1 MKKNFVLM
9 HIICLGILVS
19 LAACSP
25 APTPLASAVTPVGGD
40 SNPGDAAATLL
51 NGVGSGSTVSAG
63 TAVVVGTVEVGTA
76 EVSTAMPSTGELVT
90 PTPAGPMAVTPGV
103 PLSVTLAD
111 RGRTVNLKVGESFL
125 LNLGEGFTWS
135 PVVADLNIVSRVP
148 NIMVIRGAQG
158 VYKANAPGTTTL
170 NATGD
175 PACRQSKPA
184 CMTPSLLFTIN
195 LVVTQ

>member
-1 MKKNFVLM
+1 MKKSFVLM

-25 APTPLASAVTPVGGD
+25 APTPLSSAVTPVGGD
-40 SNPGDAAATLL
+40 SNPGDAAATLITS
-51 NGVGSGSTVSAG
+51 VGSGGAVSAG
-63 TAVVVGTVEVGTA
+63 TAVVVGTVEVG
-76 EVSTAMPSTGELVT
+76 TAMPSTGELVT

-111 RGRTVNLKVGESFL
+111 RGRTLNLKVGESFL

-135 PVVADLNIVSRVP
+135 PVVADMNIVSRVP

-158 VYKANAPGTTTL
+158 VYKANAPGKTTL